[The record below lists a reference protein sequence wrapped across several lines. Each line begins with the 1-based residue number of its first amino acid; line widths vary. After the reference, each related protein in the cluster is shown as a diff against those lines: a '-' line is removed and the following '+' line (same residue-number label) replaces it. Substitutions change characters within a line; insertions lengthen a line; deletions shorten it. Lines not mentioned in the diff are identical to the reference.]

1 MNNTFSRLNIT
12 YITEKTRSRYN
23 YTNFII
29 FKRKSV
35 LNVDYSTKINHVYRP
50 QRIAFYDN
58 RAAMDDYFED

>member
-12 YITEKTRSRYN
+12 YITEKTRSRYS

-35 LNVDYSTKINHVYRP
+35 LNVDYSTKIN
-50 QRIAFYDN
+50 Q
-58 RAAMDDYFED
+58 